1 MKFSKDV
8 IDSHTHIHRWFDKNG
23 KSYIEIFDELQRET
37 GLKGFCINAL
47 TDETYGGVATNI
59 MAAIYKLHNP
69 TAYAYANLFY
79 PEVPLTPP
87 LPGGMSPLEQY
98 RDFTSIG
105 FDGIKILY
113 KPDLQK
119 RVRLPIND
127 NFFDAFFSK
136 AEKDGISF
144 LWHVADPKEFWQGEA
159 SNEEWNYADG
169 SYPTY
174 EELFEQ
180 TFAVLSKH
188 PNLKVCFAHFL
199 FLENEPE
206 KLEEIFAKYKNVY
219 VDLVPGL
226 MFRRF
231 EERPE
236 YFKDFLTKYSDRIIF
251 GSDAEI
257 TDNSCC
263 AELISAVYDGI
274 TTDKIVNI
282 WGYKSKGI
290 DLPDEVSGKILFDN
304 FKVLCHNTPK
314 AIDKTALKA
323 YIEKYSVYIKDSP
336 EKTEILRFAQNLGG
350 I

>member
-1 MKFSKDV
+1 VFQFLVVQYPYASVYPDFPQHLNFVGSIFRSSADYYVYENCPNYMILQFETQD
-8 IDSHTHIHRWFDKNG
+8 DSRLEALKAYAFVFD
-23 KSYIEIFDELQRET
+23 
-37 GLKGFCINAL
+37 GLKVLIDNDEFSCSVANNFNTPSGFGEICYELLRSLKAL
-47 TDETYGGVATNI
+47 MVGNY
-59 MAAIYKLHNP
+59 
-69 TAYAYANLFY
+69 Y
-79 PEVPLTPP
+79 PVSEPV
-87 LPGGMSPLEQY
+87 S
-98 RDFTSIG
+98 
-105 FDGIKILY
+105 KI
-113 KPDLQK
+113 
-119 RVRLPIND
+119 
-127 NFFDAFFSK
+127 
-136 AEKDGISF
+136 
-144 LWHVADPKEFWQGEA
+144 HVI
-159 SNEEWNYADG
+159 ADG

-219 VDLVPGL
+219 VDIVPGL

-236 YFKDFLTKYSDRIIF
+236 YFKDFLTKHSDRIIF

-257 TDNSCC
+257 TVNSRC

-314 AIDKTALKA
+314 TIDKTALKA
-323 YIEKYSVYIKDSP
+323 YIEKYSVYLKDSP
-336 EKTEILRFAQNLGG
+336 EKTEILKFAQNSGG